1 MKSLNGWVLRSL
13 LLSGLGLGILS
24 SGCATQASTAQ
35 ALAIA
40 GTAAVIIG
48 ASLAAD
54 GDCSETMEAGGFGY
68 CSPGLNSASRH
79 AGSAVAFAGLGVAAA
94 GYALQPNGPDRSRR
108 PAPAALA
115 PTPSYRLIRTSPPE
129 PDPSELEG
137 ALEAAP
143 SDVEAAPEANE
154 GSSSPAAGVL

>member
-1 MKSLNGWVLRSL
+1 MKSLNGWVMRSL
-13 LLSGLGLGILS
+13 LLSGLGLGFL

-54 GDCSETMEAGGFGY
+54 GNCSEAIEAAGLGY
-68 CSPGLNSASRH
+68 CSPGLSRGSRH
-79 AGSAVAFAGLGVAAA
+79 AGTAVAFAGLGVAAA

-108 PAPAALA
+108 PAAAPLA
-115 PTPSYRLIRTSPPE
+115 PSQPYRLIRTT
-129 PDPSELEG
+129 
-137 ALEAAP
+137 
-143 SDVEAAPEANE
+143 APEAALSE
-154 GSSSPAAGVL
+154 PGAEPEMHGALSAPAGVH